1 MEKFKGIMA
10 EVLEVDS
17 IEMTDEL
24 TAFDSWDSLTILSI
38 IAVVSDEYQVELTR
52 EEIENSLTISGLKEL
67 IEIKQEFKPSLK
79 E

>member
-67 IEIKQEFKPSLK
+67 IEIKRECKPSLK